1 MNKLFLFFAAA
12 LLLASGCYEDRVG
25 CLDPDATD
33 FDELADQA
41 CPDGC
46 CTYPT
51 LSLDVDRMWG
61 DTTLASLELLVDG
74 AGNTFE
80 MTRFRYYLSGL
91 ALETT
96 DGTVPVENVVLTSVV
111 SGTDTLETEVN
122 ADLVLIESTGTT
134 LETAGT
140 VRVGQ
145 SGLTGVEG
153 LFGTAD
159 DFPNVYPPEAPAGS
173 PLATQEGLL
182 NFNDG
187 NGYLL
192 GSLEVLLLSDSTSR
206 RVDLRGNLPLELPFG
221 GVVEPLRGFDLTVEI
236 AADYRALLGDVDLRA
251 EEEIIAAG
259 LRVRLPG
266 FLRVTGLR

>member
-1 MNKLFLFFAAA
+1 MNKLFLFFGAV
-12 LLLASGCYEDRVG
+12 LLLASGCYEDRIG

-33 FDELADQA
+33 FDELPA
-41 CPDGC
+41 
-46 CTYPT
+46 

-61 DTTLASLELLVDG
+61 DTTLASLEFLLDG
-74 AGNTFE
+74 AGNAFE
-80 MTRFRYYLSGL
+80 VTRFRYYLSGL
-91 ALETT
+91 ALETV
-96 DGTVPVENVVLTSVV
+96 DGTVPVDNSILTSVI

-122 ADLVLIESTGTT
+122 ADLILVESTGAT

-159 DFPNVYPPEAPAGS
+159 DFPNVYPPDAPDDS

-192 GSLEVLLLSDSTSR
+192 GSLEVLLLSDSTTR
-206 RVDLRGNLPLELPFG
+206 RIDLTGNLPLELPFG
-221 GVVEPLRGFDLTVEI
+221 TVVEPFRGFDLTVEI
-236 AADYRALLGDVDLRA
+236 AADYQLLLGDLDLRA
-251 EEEIIAAG
+251 GEETVASG
-259 LRVRLPG
+259 LRARLPD